1 MDPLPSDT
9 TPLQPL
15 NPLGHQFVGKFID
28 YKWPQTGWCVGRIK
42 EWNSD
47 PSVRI
52 WRRVANFEVFYD
64 CDRTTVTQLLSP
76 DNYNA
81 DGNGLAPVGSWV
93 FLSYDTPIVLPPPY
107 IPSSDAS
114 SPAVDGPETSDQ
126 ADLEDDNGGEED
138 ALDRSV
144 DSLI

>member
-1 MDPLPSDT
+1 M
-9 TPLQPL
+9 
-15 NPLGHQFVGKFID
+15 
-28 YKWPQTGWCVGRIK
+28 GRIK
-42 EWNSD
+42 EWNPD
-47 PSVRI
+47 PSVRV

-64 CDRTTVTQLLSP
+64 CDRTTVTHLLSP

-93 FLSYDTPIVLPPPY
+93 FLSYDTPMVLPPPY

-114 SPAVDGPETSDQ
+114 SPSEDGPDASDQ
-126 ADLEDDNGGEED
+126 ADLDNDNGGEED

-144 DSLI
+144 NSLIRAETGRM

>member
-1 MDPLPSDT
+1 MDPLPSNV

-15 NPLGHQFVGKFID
+15 NPLCHQFAGKYIY

-47 PSVRI
+47 PSVRV

-64 CDRTTVTQLLSP
+64 CNRTTVTHFLSS

-81 DGNGLAPVGSWV
+81 AGNGLASVGSWV
-93 FLSYDTPIVLPPPY
+93 FLSYDTPR
-107 IPSSDAS
+107 SSLLLI
-114 SPAVDGPETSDQ
+114 SPFQMPHPLLKMGQMCPRSGGP
-126 ADLEDDNGGEED
+126 G
-138 ALDRSV
+138 R
-144 DSLI
+144 